1 MANLIKFLR
10 GSQTN
15 LNNLITSGDSTNA
28 AGAFYLTEDTNRLYV
43 GKTVDGKVVPVPVN
57 QGVVYVANIDALPS
71 GDAAKA
77 VKTGE
82 FYYAQEENIL
92 CVRSADKWVQ
102 INTPYNDEE
111 LKEVIA
117 EINDAISGI
126 NQTLDTK
133 ANLAAPA
140 FTGKATLD
148 LTKEQI
154 TDNNQ
159 LVTKEYV
166 DAAVL
171 GADMTEYID
180 GKVEDIND
188 RIDSEVETI
197 NEAVAGVS
205 ATANAAD
212 KLSKDN
218 AKLIGELKD
227 TNTDTTTVVG
237 YVNAVKATAEA
248 AAKASDVETTVNG
261 INDEIDGIQ
270 EDISGIN
277 QTLAEK
283 ANLADA
289 DFTKASIGG
298 KAIATEEYADG
309 VAENKANAAK
319 KAVLG
324 DAETYIDLGKV
335 EDKITLLEE
344 ADAGLQGQIDKI
356 KGHVADL
363 ANVMTFVGT
372 TTTPITDGATT
383 NSIAITGNDSY
394 TPDAG
399 DVVIYS
405 GEEFV
410 WTGSAW
416 AQIGSANATTA
427 VLEALEERIDD
438 IDGENG
444 AIATINGTLQT
455 LTETDAGFTQRLN
468 ALDGADG
475 AIARIDT
482 EIAEHKEAYE
492 AYKTEAKGVTDKIA
506 EDLKATDELA
516 KAAATAS
523 DLALEVAARE
533 ELDEK
538 LTNQLTWG
546 SFDLQN

>member
-10 GSQTN
+10 GSQGS
-15 LNNLITSGDSTNA
+15 LNNLITSGDSKNV
-28 AGAFYLTEDTNRLYV
+28 AGAFYLTEDTNRLYI
-43 GKTVDGKVVPVPVN
+43 GKTIDGKVVPVPVN

-71 GDAAKA
+71 GDAAAA

-82 FYYAQEENIL
+82 FYYAEAENIL
-92 CVRSADKWVQ
+92 CVRSAGKWIQ
-102 INTPYNDEE
+102 INTPYDDKE

-140 FTGKATLD
+140 FTGKATLS
-148 LTKEQI
+148 LTKEEI
-154 TDNNQ
+154 TDKNQ

-197 NEAVAGVS
+197 NGAIAGVS

-261 INDEIDGIQ
+261 INDEIDGIK

-277 QTLAEK
+277 QTLDTK

-298 KAIATEEYADG
+298 KAIATEDYADG
-309 VAENKANAAK
+309 IAEDKAD
-319 KAVLG
+319 AVKEAILG
-324 DAETYIDLGKV
+324 DAETYTDLGKV
-335 EDKITLLEE
+335 ETKITLLEE

-356 KGHVADL
+356 KGNVENL
-363 ANVMTFVGT
+363 SNVMTFVGT
-372 TTTPITDGATT
+372 TTTEITDGATT
-383 NSIAITGNDSY
+383 KPIAITGNASY

-410 WTGSAW
+410 WTGSSW

-444 AIATINGTLQT
+444 AIATINTTLET
-455 LTETDAGFTQRLN
+455 LEE
-468 ALDGADG
+468 ADSG
-475 AIARIDT
+475 INGRIDALVET
-482 EIAEHKEAYE
+482 VGDNKDAFDAHVVTYNAYVSTNN
-492 AYKTEAKGVTDKIA
+492 AAVQKVGND
-506 EDLKATDELA
+506 LA
-516 KAAATAS
+516 KAVEDLGKEDDTLAEAIAT
-523 DLALEVAARE
+523 EKAARE
-533 ELDEK
+533 K
-538 LTNQLTWG
+538 LAKDLEWG
-546 SFDLQN
+546 SF